1 MASHRTH
8 SLDSKISEQL
18 LHHSETEGTEWD
30 NHVKRTETMDFVNN
44 NTLKPDTLH
53 EIVNNRMEHLNMEA
67 HLMHVNN
74 DTRPE
79 NEEPF

>member
-1 MASHRTH
+1 
-8 SLDSKISEQL
+8 
-18 LHHSETEGTEWD
+18 
-30 NHVKRTETMDFVNN
+30 MDFVNN